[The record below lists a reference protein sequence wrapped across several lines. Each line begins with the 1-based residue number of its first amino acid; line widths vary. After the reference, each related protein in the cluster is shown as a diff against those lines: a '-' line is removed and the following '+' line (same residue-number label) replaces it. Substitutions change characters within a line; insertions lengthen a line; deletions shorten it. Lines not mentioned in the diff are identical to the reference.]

1 VNGKGEN
8 LLGIRG
14 LGVTYMP
21 AKGVAVRALD
31 DISLDVR
38 RAEVL
43 GVLGESGSGKSTLAN
58 AILQVLPRNAKS
70 VKGGEVLFGDRN
82 LLALTESEMRAIRGR
97 EISLIPQDP
106 ALSLNPVMTVGTQV
120 AEVLRAHFRL
130 SSRQRRE
137 RVNELLAEVGFEDPS
152 AICGAYPHQLSG
164 GQRQRVVIAQ
174 AVACRPKLLIAD
186 EPTSKLDTLL
196 RSEIVRLLS
205 RIRQTHG
212 TTILLISHDP
222 TLFST
227 FADRIALMYAGR
239 VVEIGKCSEV
249 LSRPLHPYT
258 RALVQVAIS
267 AMDATAGLKSPFAAI
282 HGDPPDS
289 ATFVTGCRFEPRC
302 VDRMEACTQRVPREI
317 AHEPARYV
325 SCLKYGE

>member
-1 VNGKGEN
+1 MNGIGEN

-31 DISLDVR
+31 DLSLDVR
-38 RAEVL
+38 RGEVL

-70 VKGGEVLFGDRN
+70 VKGEVLFEGRN

-106 ALSLNPVMTVGTQV
+106 ALSLNPVMMVGTQV
-120 AEVLRAHFRL
+120 AEVLRAHLRL
-130 SSRQRRE
+130 TSRQRQQ

-174 AVACRPKLLIAD
+174 AVACQPKLLIAD

-196 RSEIVRLLS
+196 RSEIVSLLS

-212 TTILLISHDP
+212 TTILVISHDP

-227 FADRIALMYAGR
+227 VADRIAVMYAGR
-239 VVEIGKCSEV
+239 VVEIGQCVTV

-258 RALVQVAIS
+258 RALMQVAIS
-267 AMDATAGLKSPFAAI
+267 AMDATAGVKSPFAAI
-282 HGDPPDS
+282 PGDPPDS
-289 ATFVTGCRFEPRC
+289 ATFATGCRFEPRC
-302 VDRMEACTQRVPREI
+302 ADRMEACTQRVPREI
-317 AHEPARYV
+317 AHEPAGYV